1 MEVTDV
7 QYKESEIGVIPVD
20 WNVKKIS
27 DFSKPV
33 RGGSPRPA
41 GSPLYFNGDYIPWLT
56 VAALTNISS
65 SQLFVSETE
74 GFLTQLGS
82 EYSRT
87 LEKDTLIIANS
98 GATLGVAK
106 LLAIKCC
113 ANDGIAALNNFSRE
127 VDKAYVVYYI
137 NSITQKLRE
146 VVATGNGQPNLNTTL
161 IGELRIPLPSTKSEQ
176 TAIATALSDTDALIE
191 NLEKLIAKKRNIK
204 QGVMQELLTGRKR
217 LEGFS
222 TEWRYST
229 LSKFVADKKFAIVDG
244 PFGSQMKVQD
254 FVEQGIPIV
263 EMEHLKNKFLEP
275 DKLDRYITH
284 KKFEELIRSSVFPDD
299 IIISKTGSLGYI
311 SIVPSS
317 IEKALITSRLAK
329 ITRDKKKAN
338 ISFVFQCLARLREIE
353 YWQRTAQGGTM
364 LILSI
369 ANISHAPIPDISIYE
384 QKEIADILDTMD
396 NDIERLEQIL
406 NKYNMIKQGM
416 MQALLTGKIRLV

>member
-161 IGELRIPLPSTKSEQ
+161 IGDLRIPLPPTKSEQ

-204 QGVMQELLTGRKR
+204 QGVMQELLTGKKR
-217 LEGFS
+217 LAGFKGKWV
-222 TEWRYST
+222 TIKIGEVADIHKGNG
-229 LSKFVADKKFAIVDG
+229 LSKTKLKQAGKYGCILYGELFTTYKRIIKNAISHTDYEEGVYSKAGDILM
-244 PFGSQMKVQD
+244 PGSTTTTGIDLAIASAVLKDNILLGGDINVIRPKTASINSI
-254 FVEQGIPIV
+254 FLAYYITEVLKHKILELTQGITII
-263 EMEHLKNKFLEP
+263 HLYGKDLKTLEIAIP
-275 DKLDRYITH
+275 EISEQDAIGKILVDID
-284 KKFEELIRSSVFPDD
+284 EELS
-299 IIISKTGSLGYI
+299 G
-311 SIVPSS
+311 
-317 IEKALITSRLAK
+317 
-329 ITRDKKKAN
+329 
-338 ISFVFQCLARLREIE
+338 
-353 YWQRTAQGGTM
+353 
-364 LILSI
+364 
-369 ANISHAPIPDISIYE
+369 
-384 QKEIADILDTMD
+384 
-396 NDIERLEQIL
+396 LENQM
-406 NKYNMIKQGM
+406 NKYQLIKQGM
-416 MQALLTGKIRLV
+416 MQKLLTGKIRLV

>member
-204 QGVMQELLTGRKR
+204 QGVMQELLTGKKR
-217 LEGFS
+217 LAGFKGKWV
-222 TEWRYST
+222 TIKIGEVADIHKGNG
-229 LSKFVADKKFAIVDG
+229 LSKTKLKQAGKYGCILYGELFTTYKRIIKNAISHTDYEEGVYSKAGDILM
-244 PFGSQMKVQD
+244 PGSTTTTGIDLAIASAVLKDNILLGGDINVIRPKTASINSI
-254 FVEQGIPIV
+254 FLAYYITEVLKHKILELTQGITII
-263 EMEHLKNKFLEP
+263 HLYGKDLKTLEIAIP
-275 DKLDRYITH
+275 EISEQDAIGKILVDID
-284 KKFEELIRSSVFPDD
+284 EELS
-299 IIISKTGSLGYI
+299 G
-311 SIVPSS
+311 
-317 IEKALITSRLAK
+317 
-329 ITRDKKKAN
+329 
-338 ISFVFQCLARLREIE
+338 
-353 YWQRTAQGGTM
+353 
-364 LILSI
+364 
-369 ANISHAPIPDISIYE
+369 
-384 QKEIADILDTMD
+384 
-396 NDIERLEQIL
+396 LENQM
-406 NKYNMIKQGM
+406 NKYQLIKQGM
-416 MQALLTGKIRLV
+416 MQKSLTGKIRLV